1 MSKRLITALLLAVIV
16 ASTAWA
22 QNMPGR
28 DEILIASSLLAESP
42 TPAAG
47 KQTTLALFMEPQGD
61 WHGYWKQPGDVGL
74 APRLTWHLPE
84 GVSVGEPV
92 YPVPDT
98 LLIDGLMNHV
108 YEHPYAVLVPLQIAD
123 DLPAGQPLP
132 IRLDM
137 QYLACRY
144 DACVPERATL
154 EALLTVG
161 DGRHNPALS
170 SVFANWRQALPKPLG
185 SRARF
190 TLDEGIMRVS
200 IPLPA
205 TLQIENPHLFS
216 ATPGVL
222 DNAAEQRVK
231 RTDDH
236 LIIET
241 RPGKQVPEAFE
252 ALLSLG
258 NGLGLDVQVARNA
271 SPSTNTLMVTL
282 VALGGATLGGLLL
295 NLMPCVFPIL
305 SLKALSVAR
314 ANSSDGAVRREA
326 LAYTGGVVVVCV
338 LLGTLLLALRAGG
351 SQLGWA
357 FQLQD
362 SRVILVLLLL
372 TTAIALN
379 LADLFE
385 LSSVDVGNDLVR
397 REGSAGAFWTGALA
411 AFVATPCSGPFMAA
425 ALGAAL
431 VLPAAAGMLVF
442 AGLGLGIA
450 LPFLLLGF
458 VPALRQRLP
467 KPGPWMETLRRVL
480 AVPMFLTALALLWVL
495 GQQVSANALVVVVG
509 CTLLLGLGLWASGL
523 RQRTLKS
530 RSWMPATLAALL
542 ALGIGLTQD
551 NSPSTQ
557 TSALDH
563 QPFDEARLATLRQSG
578 NAVFVYFTAD
588 WCVTC
593 KVNEQV
599 AIDRPETQ
607 RAFEENNVVVMRGDW
622 TRGDAAITAFLEQ
635 HGRSGVPL
643 YLWYAAH
650 SSSAEVLPQILG
662 PGLLSERAYQ

>member
-170 SVFANWRQALPKPLG
+170 SVFARWRQALPKPLG

-222 DNAAEQRVK
+222 DNAAEQRVQ

-314 ANSSDGAVRREA
+314 ASSSDGAVRREA

-338 LLGTLLLALRAGG
+338 LLGALLLALRAGG

-362 SRVILVLLLL
+362 PRVILMLLLL

-379 LADLFE
+379 LAGLFE
-385 LSSVDVGNDLVR
+385 LSSVDVGNGLVR

-411 AFVATPCSGPFMAA
+411 AFVATPCTGPFMAA

-442 AGLGLGIA
+442 AGLGVGIA

-467 KPGPWMETLRRVL
+467 KPGPWMETLRRIL

-557 TSALDH
+557 TSAPDH